1 VGLDAVVALSAIA
14 DIVRSPSSATET
26 QLTRLIS
33 TPAASF
39 TAISASMD
47 GAALTYGLLR
57 LDAAASS
64 DAIKPLCS
72 GAHFG

>member
-1 VGLDAVVALSAIA
+1 
-14 DIVRSPSSATET
+14 
-26 QLTRLIS
+26 
-33 TPAASF
+33 
-39 TAISASMD
+39 MD
-47 GAALTYGLLR
+47 GAALTYGLLK